1 MKKIIIISTLLLLTM
16 GNSFSQELEHLRP
29 IPVTGISLVTHDT
42 SSYKSP
48 VAKQL
53 CSYIDTSITFYDC
66 RNDKGTIG
74 YVLDYHKPRLFKSYL
89 SLWGDEE
96 ENAITSEG
104 YSIFVEL
111 KEVRRAEIL
120 LAKELDLKADSSQ
133 IIQRAL
139 TAPRFYQYVR
149 QYSFYRTMDGD
160 TCVEINFAIPDEY
173 NCVDSYYYDPCDGG
187 DVFWRA
193 TLNLSKKRILN
204 YYVNGPEIITVKGRS
219 KEPKGLRRN
228 CIFRNG
234 TLY

>member
-16 GNSFSQELEHLRP
+16 GNSFSQELENLRP

-42 SSYKSP
+42 ASYKSP

-66 RNDKGTIG
+66 RKDKGTIG

-120 LAKELDLKADSSQ
+120 LAKELDLKADSS
-133 IIQRAL
+133 
-139 TAPRFYQYVR
+139 
-149 QYSFYRTMDGD
+149 
-160 TCVEINFAIPDEY
+160 
-173 NCVDSYYYDPCDGG
+173 
-187 DVFWRA
+187 
-193 TLNLSKKRILN
+193 
-204 YYVNGPEIITVKGRS
+204 
-219 KEPKGLRRN
+219 
-228 CIFRNG
+228 
-234 TLY
+234 